1 MTRLP
6 GSLLLA
12 LASVAAVAALT
23 HALLPVLGL
32 ASAALLFLL
41 PVLFAAT
48 RGGLWPGLFAAL
60 AGTAAYNYLLVEPRY
75 TFRVDRLD
83 GLVSVCVLGAV
94 AVVTSRLAT
103 RLLAREAE
111 ANARA
116 GASAELARL
125 SAVLAAGDANEALD
139 KGVDFIAA
147 RYGPARLIDAVAAAN
162 GDAAFTSLDL
172 AAAAWA
178 LHNGDMTG
186 HGTEIMGA
194 ADWSFVPVVAK
205 TRTDLAVL
213 ALARPAEGGMR
224 ALAELDQVQQLA
236 WLLGQCRDRAN
247 LDRERGE
254 RVLLEQS
261 ERLRRT
267 FLASLAHDFRT
278 PLTVITGR
286 LELIAQRGAGEGDP
300 AVDDALAAARRL
312 DRTMADLLGAA
323 RLEDGSLHP
332 ANESCDLV
340 DAVASACAGV
350 MIPVGLTLTRRVPAD
365 LPFVHADPVLLQHVL
380 ANLID
385 NGLRHARQA
394 LTIAAAPANG
404 RIMLTVDDDGPGVP
418 APERERI
425 FARFQRLAGT
435 DHSQGSGLG
444 LAIVKGFA
452 EAMGGSVSVGESPLG
467 GARFALSLPHSA
479 GAGG

>member
-6 GSLLLA
+6 GSFLLA
-12 LASVAAVAALT
+12 LAAVAAVAAVT
-23 HALLPVLGL
+23 TALLPVLGL

-41 PVLFAAT
+41 PVLLAAA
-48 RGGLWPGLFAAL
+48 RGGLWPGLLAAL

-75 TFRVDRLD
+75 TFRIDRLD

-116 GASAELARL
+116 QASAELAQL
-125 SAVLAAGDANEALD
+125 SAVLAAGDANDALA
-139 KGVDFIAA
+139 KGMAFVGG
-147 RYGPARLIDAVAAAN
+147 RYGPARLIEALTTANRDAV
-162 GDAAFTSLDL
+162 FTSLDL

-205 TRTDLAVL
+205 SRPDLAVL
-213 ALARPAEGGMR
+213 ALARRPEGGARTMS
-224 ALAELDQVQQLA
+224 ELEQVQQLA
-236 WLLGQCRDRAN
+236 WLLGQCRDRAS

-254 RVLLEQS
+254 RAVLEQS

-278 PLTVITGR
+278 PLTIITGR
-286 LELIAQRGAGEGDP
+286 LELIAQRGSGGRDP
-300 AVDDALAAARRL
+300 AVDDALAAAHRL

-323 RLEDGSLHP
+323 RLEDGSLRA

-340 DAVASACAGV
+340 DATASACAALV
-350 MIPVGLTLTRRVPAD
+350 IPPGLAVTRRVPAD

-385 NGLRHARQA
+385 NGLRHARRA
-394 LTIAAAPANG
+394 LTIAAEPEDD
-404 RIMLTVDDDGPGVP
+404 RIVLTVDDDGPGVP
-418 APERERI
+418 VAERERI

-452 EAMGGSVSVGESPLG
+452 EAMGAKVSVGESPLG
-467 GARFALSLPHSA
+467 GARFALSLPRSS
-479 GAGG
+479 GASG